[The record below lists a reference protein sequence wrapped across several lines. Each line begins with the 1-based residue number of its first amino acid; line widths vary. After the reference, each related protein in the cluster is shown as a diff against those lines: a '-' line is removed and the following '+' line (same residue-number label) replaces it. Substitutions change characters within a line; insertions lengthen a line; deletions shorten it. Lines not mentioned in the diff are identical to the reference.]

1 MMVMGEGRNPTVE
14 HLIKLGNE
22 AKIPKTKITEII
34 EQTRTALAQWEKLA
48 KEHGVSATNI
58 KLINKKILGI
68 T

>member
-1 MMVMGEGRNPTVE
+1 MMVMGEGRHPTVE
-14 HLIKLGNE
+14 HLIKLGNV
-22 AKIPKTKITEII
+22 AKIPKAIITEII
-34 EQTRTALAQWEKLA
+34 EQTRTALAKWGNLA